1 MGSNKKLQN
10 CCKMFRTLEMKIW
23 DNGDCTRMKIPLFG
37 GFILNIKTMLVQ
49 QGKKSRI
56 YVSDDGYVVEYYKVT
71 LKDIDILCKKY
82 NLEYMLNRDGGYTLN
97 CEIYKVVDEES
108 FCNAVYDIIDLAVE
122 VIRSTKRR

>member
-1 MGSNKKLQN
+1 
-10 CCKMFRTLEMKIW
+10 MFRNLEMKIW
-23 DNGDCTRMKIPLFG
+23 DNRDCTKMKIPLFG

-56 YVSDDGYVVEYYKVT
+56 YISDDGYVVKYNKVT

-82 NLEYMLNRDGGYTLN
+82 NLKCMLNWDEEYTLN
-97 CEIYKVVDEES
+97 CEIYKVVDEKS